1 MEKTTFN
8 ASVIHFLLMF
18 GYKLFSLYFPLYLV
32 SIGLSV
38 ISVGWVYLL
47 IYATIA
53 LSTIATNFWIHKINP
68 AKAASLGILGYG
80 IYALLMLLNP
90 GTFVFYFAQILLGF
104 SSSLW
109 LVSLKSII
117 IDSHPH
123 NYNNSFGWFYSAP
136 EYASAL
142 APAIGG
148 LVIYKF
154 GFNGVFALSF
164 LIQVTNAIWAYHK
177 LKGTSTSVITT
188 FHDTPI
194 RNPACRQAGLSKTFN
209 LNNLKQNYKEIFYS
223 LRKDKVASFAL
234 IVLFIALI
242 LGGIF
247 RPYFVLFLKDLNYS
261 QNNIIA
267 FLSLLSISFIPLSW
281 ITIKYIGKITS
292 YKNIF
297 IGVTLNGII
306 FIIIGFLSNL
316 LNIIFLF
323 ILLLIDALAGLMAGS
338 GKSGMIAQKF
348 AKFKEEASTIDTI
361 LVTLGPG
368 IGSMI
373 GGIVISQIGF
383 APTFLIGG
391 LTVLAFSL
399 MFYFFTKSSKA
410 KTQEYV

>member
-8 ASVIHFLLMF
+8 VSVIHFLLMF

-80 IYALLMLLNP
+80 IYALLMLINP
-90 GTFVFYFAQILLGF
+90 GPVVFYAAQMLLGF

-154 GFNGVFALSF
+154 GFPGVFALSS
-164 LIQVTNAIWAYHK
+164 LIQLTNAIWAYMS
-177 LKGTSTSVITT
+177 LRDLAPRGEAI
-188 FHDTPI
+188 P
-194 RNPACRQAGLSKTFN
+194 KTFT
-209 LNNLKQNYKEIFYS
+209 LKTLKQNYKEIFYS

-297 IGVTLNGII
+297 IGVTLDGII
-306 FIIIGFLSNL
+306 FIIIGFLSNF
-316 LNIIFLF
+316 LNIVFLF
-323 ILLLIDALAGLMAGS
+323 ILLLIDSLAGLMAGS
-338 GKSGMIAQKF
+338 GKSGMIAKKF
-348 AKFKEEASTIDTI
+348 VKFKEEASTIDTI

-368 IGSMI
+368 IGSLI

-383 APTFLIGG
+383 GTTFLLGG
-391 LTVLAFSL
+391 ITVLVFST
-399 MFYFFTKSSKA
+399 MFYLFIKPTKT
-410 KTQEYV
+410 KTS